1 MWEAVKKRFVRLRGK
16 PDPGLAYAAKLL
28 PVPYVVA
35 LLFIGWSA
43 ILLVADVVNPIQ
55 LPF

>member
-1 MWEAVKKRFVRLRGK
+1 VRGK
-16 PDPGLAYAAKLL
+16 PDPGPVDAAKLL
-28 PVPYVVA
+28 PVAYVVA